1 MTTHTICILGGTG
14 FVGRH
19 LAARLANDGHRLKV
33 LTRHRERHRDLLVL
47 PRLILVE
54 ADVHDPKVLAAELE
68 GCEAAVNLVGILNET
83 GREGHGFYHAHVELP
98 RKLVQACRQ
107 AGVKRLL
114 HMSALGADAAYGRS
128 HYQRTKGEGE
138 NTVHAAHDMQVTSFR
153 PSIIFGP
160 DDAFFNRFA
169 RLLRISPY
177 WFPLACPGARMQP
190 IFVGDVVEAFAR
202 SLDRQSTVGKRL
214 ELCGPKVYSLEELV
228 EFTAYT
234 LKLRRRVVA
243 LGDGLSRLQAKLLD
257 HVPGKPFSWDNYLT
271 LQTDNICRNGFPEEI
286 GITPASVED
295 IVPGYLTR

>member
-54 ADVHDPKVLAAELE
+54 ADVHDPSVLAAELE
-68 GCEAAVNLVGILNET
+68 GCDAVVNLVGILNEP
-83 GREGHGFYHAHVELP
+83 GRDGHGFYHVHVELP

-107 AGVKRLL
+107 KGVKRLL

-138 NTVHAAHDMQVTSFR
+138 NTVHAAHDLLVTSFR
-153 PSIIFGP
+153 PSVIFGP
-160 DDAFFNRFA
+160 EDSLFNRFA
-169 RLLRISPY
+169 TLLRIAPY

-190 IFVGDVVEAFAR
+190 VYVGDVAEAFAR
-202 SLDRQSTVGKRL
+202 SLDRQSTVGRRL

-228 EFTAYT
+228 EFTLNT
-234 LKLRRRVVA
+234 LHLRRRVVA
-243 LGDGLSRLQAKLLD
+243 LGDGLSRLHARLLD
-257 HVPGKPFSWDNYLT
+257 YVPGRPFSWDNYLT
-271 LQTDNICRNGFPEEI
+271 LQADNICHDGFPEEF
-286 GITPASVED
+286 GIVPAAVED
-295 IVPGYLTR
+295 IVPRYLTR